1 MSKLQLAYK
10 QIYQQGM
17 QVVFN
22 HKYHP
27 LKGLVGTVLGVTHYR
42 VKIALAPNG
51 VDSDVIILTK
61 PKYLDVYH
69 QPKGSSDADNGSQP
83 NESLGVAADSKE
95 TTRNLPTTPQ
105 GNPIQPIILLR
116 LATNLFMPF
125 LTVNLFLYLYILNE
139 INLICISIKTLKLSE
154 SIGFSLSGFSLSP
167 NSNPRKVIVTGKQI
181 GRAHV

>member
-105 GNPIQPIILLR
+105 GNPIQPIIPVSGKGSNPKTYQGLTDDESLAVASVLR
-116 LATNLFMPF
+116 LNAKEAIAYIPAMGFPAKVLSTVYRETGYKTVRKF
-125 LTVNLFLYLYILNE
+125 LEVEYGV
-139 INLICISIKTLKLSE
+139 K
-154 SIGFSLSGFSLSP
+154 
-167 NSNPRKVIVTGKQI
+167 
-181 GRAHV
+181 